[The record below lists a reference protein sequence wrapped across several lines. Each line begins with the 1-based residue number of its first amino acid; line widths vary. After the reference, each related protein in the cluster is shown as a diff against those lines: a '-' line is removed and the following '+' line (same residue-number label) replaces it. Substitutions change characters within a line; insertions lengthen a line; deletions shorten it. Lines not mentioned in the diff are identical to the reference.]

1 MAMSSASPVFP
12 TYTPSTPVNIN
23 TQPNMN
29 ICGMVTMLIHNVNMM
44 DSKLTQL
51 DAIQISVTGLTGK
64 VHSFAEKISTVA
76 KKLVKLE
83 QSRTG

>member
-1 MAMSSASPVFP
+1 MSSASPVFS

-23 TQPNMN
+23 TLPNMD
-29 ICGMVTMLIHNVNMM
+29 ICGIRTMLIHNVNKM

-51 DAIQISVTGLTGK
+51 DAIQKSVTGLTGK

-76 KKLVKLE
+76 KILVELE